1 MKKTNI
7 HLKELI
13 KNLEKLASKEK
24 VKLWKAI
31 ALELKKSTRA
41 KREVNIHSINRNT
54 KDNETIIVPGKVLG
68 TGDIDHKVN
77 VAAFQ
82 FSETAKQ
89 KINAMSNVQLLDIM
103 KRLIQ
108 SEIDIS
114 DYEKLDLKLCEL
126 HVKITKL
133 EYEVMVKKNIESF
146 YKVCEIDK
154 RLEEIEHQLLTKK
167 RWFK

>member
-1 MKKTNI
+1 MDIEKIIAEQEENNKKEYKKN
-7 HLKELI
+7 KKAEEL
-13 KNLEKLASKEK
+13 E
-24 VKLWKAI
+24 
-31 ALELKKSTRA
+31 
-41 KREVNIHSINRNT
+41 
-54 KDNETIIVPGKVLG
+54 
-68 TGDIDHKVN
+68 
-77 VAAFQ
+77 
-82 FSETAKQ
+82 Q

-154 RLEEIEHQLLTKK
+154 RFEEIEHQLLTKK